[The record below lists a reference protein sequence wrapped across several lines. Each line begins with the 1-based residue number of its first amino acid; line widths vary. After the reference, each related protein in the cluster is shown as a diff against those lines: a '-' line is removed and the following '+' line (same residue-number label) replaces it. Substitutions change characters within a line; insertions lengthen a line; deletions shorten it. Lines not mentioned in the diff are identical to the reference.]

1 MKNDSKKVVMCVD
14 DSISNLKYIEH
25 ILKNRFQLI
34 LKMSGEEAIEELS
47 HLRKK
52 PDLILLDVIMPGID
66 GFETYRRIKQ
76 QKENEK
82 IPVVF
87 LTGDTNVE
95 TEESGMELGADD
107 FIVKPIDPI
116 TLQYRLTRILEYD
129 AMRKT
134 LTERLVEKEKESEK
148 LMIQL
153 ITTIANTIDS
163 RTGFTRYYS
172 MRVSQYAEEIARRL
186 GLSLDECKKARY
198 MGLIHGI
205 GMISVPTNI
214 YSKMGK
220 LSDEEF
226 DEVKKHTLIG
236 SQMLSNIPSLDG
248 AADVA
253 LYHHE
258 RYDGKG
264 YPYGLKGEEIPLMA
278 RIISAASALVAMNSD
293 RPYREKMSFEEIR
306 KIFAAES
313 AKQFDPQVV
322 SVVLKILEDGINFDE
337 DTFRRMFRNTYKADE
352 ERLVSDFLFQYTK
365 DIELSTKTDALTGL
379 WDRSFLEER
388 VGNYLANNHS
398 GVLIM
403 LDMDNFKY
411 VNDTFGHIT
420 GDSMLIRFST
430 ALRSMIRNEDI
441 VSRVGGDEFCI
452 FMTGNI
458 SRLECEKKATRI
470 LEHLETVFRDISQ
483 INQCVTVS
491 MGIAIAPDDGEDFI
505 TLYKK
510 ADAALYHVK
519 KNGKNGFYFYGEDV
533 VEDRPKSFEQQSRA
547 SIEEIERIINVSD
560 ERGGAFEVEYNAF
573 QDIYQFVK
581 RSQERD
587 EKTVQLLLFTVA
599 FKEEVPPEAA
609 NECME
614 ALRDAIRV
622 SLRRG
627 DVTNHFSGSQYVVLL
642 MGASTENASVIA
654 ERISRSFV
662 KNTQDRFKVGLSYD
676 ISEVKTD

>member
-1 MKNDSKKVVMCVD
+1 MCVD

-34 LKMSGEEAIEELS
+34 LKMSGEDAVEELA
-47 HLRKK
+47 HLRRK
-52 PDLILLDVIMPGID
+52 PDLILLDIIMPGID
-66 GFETYRRIKQ
+66 GFETYRQIRQ
-76 QKENEK
+76 NEENEN

-87 LTGDTNVE
+87 LTGDTNME
-95 TEESGMELGADD
+95 TEENGLELGADD

-134 LTERLVEKEKESEK
+134 LNERLVAKEKESEK

-172 MRVSQYAEEIARRL
+172 MRVSQYAEEISRRL
-186 GLSLDECKKARY
+186 GLSLEDCKKARY

-214 YSKMGK
+214 YSKTGR
-220 LSDEEF
+220 LTDDEYE
-226 DEVKKHTLIG
+226 EVKKHTLIG
-236 SQMLSNIPSLDG
+236 SQMLSNMPALDG

-253 LYHHE
+253 LLHHE

-264 YPYGLKGEEIPLMA
+264 YPYGLKGEEIPIMA

-293 RPYREKMSFEEIR
+293 RPYRDKMSFAEIR
-306 KIFAAES
+306 KVFASES
-313 AKQFDPQVV
+313 SKQFDPQVV
-322 SVVLKILEDGINFDE
+322 SVVLKILDDGIEFDE
-337 DTFRRMFRNTYKADE
+337 ETFRKMFRKTYKADE

-365 DIELSTKTDALTGL
+365 DIELSTRTDALTGL
-379 WDRSFLEER
+379 WDRNYIEER
-388 VGNYLANNHS
+388 VGNYLSKYRN

-452 FMTGNI
+452 FMTGSI
-458 SRLECEKKATRI
+458 SRKECENKASRI

-483 INQCVTVS
+483 INQKVSVS
-491 MGIAIAPDDGEDFI
+491 MGIAIAPDDGEDYI

-519 KNGKNGFYFYGEDV
+519 KNGKNGFHFYGEDISS
-533 VEDRPKSFEQQSRA
+533 ERPKSFEQQSRA
-547 SIEEIERIINVSD
+547 SLSEVERIINIPD

-587 EKTVQLLLFTVA
+587 EKTVQLLLFTVTFNEA
-599 FKEEVPPEAA
+599 MSPEET

-614 ALRDAIRV
+614 ALRDSIRL

-627 DVTNHFSGSQYVVLL
+627 DVSNHFSGSQFVVLL
-642 MGASTENASVIA
+642 MGASNKNAHLIA
-654 ERISRSFV
+654 DRISESFR
-662 KNTQDRFKVGLSYD
+662 KNVEGRFNAGLSYD
-676 ISEVKTD
+676 LNEVTAG

>member
-1 MKNDSKKVVMCVD
+1 MCVD

-34 LKMSGEEAIEELS
+34 LKKSGEEALEELA
-47 HLRKK
+47 HIRKK
-52 PDLILLDVIMPGID
+52 PDLILLDVIMPGMD
-66 GFETYRRIKQ
+66 GFETYKRIRE
-76 QKENEK
+76 KEDNSH

-87 LTGDTNVE
+87 LTGDTDVE
-95 TEESGMELGADD
+95 TEENGLELGADD

-134 LTERLVEKEKESEK
+134 LTERLVEKEQESER

-163 RTGFTRYYS
+163 RTGFTRFYS
-172 MRVSQYAEEIARRL
+172 MRVSQYAEEIASRL
-186 GLSLDECKKARY
+186 GLSIEECKKARY

-205 GMISVPTNI
+205 GMISVPANV
-214 YSKMGK
+214 YSKTGK
-220 LSDEEF
+220 LSDEEY
-226 DEVKKHTLIG
+226 DEVKRHTLIG
-236 SQMLSNIPSLDG
+236 SQMLSNMPALEG
-248 AADVA
+248 ASEVA

-264 YPYGLKGEEIPLMA
+264 YPEGLKGEEIPLMA
-278 RIISAASALVAMNSD
+278 RIINAASALVAMNSE
-293 RPYREKMSFEEIR
+293 RPYREKMSFDEIR
-306 KIFAAES
+306 KVFAAES
-313 AKQFDPQVV
+313 AKQFDPQIV
-322 SVVLKILEDGINFDE
+322 SVVLKILDDGISFDE
-337 DTFRRMFRNTYKADE
+337 TTFQKMFRETYKADE

-365 DIELSTKTDALTGL
+365 DIEIATKTDALTGL
-379 WDRSFLEER
+379 WDRSYIEER
-388 VGNYLANNHS
+388 VGHYLENNNN

-452 FMTGNI
+452 FMTGTL
-458 SRLECEKKATRI
+458 SRKECENKASRI

-483 INQCVTVS
+483 INESVSVS
-491 MGIAIAPDDGEDFI
+491 MGIAMAPDDGEDFI
-505 TLYKK
+505 TLYKH

-519 KNGKNGFYFYGEDV
+519 QNGKNGYYFYGEDV
-533 VEDRPKSFEQQSRA
+533 KEDRPKSFEQQSKA
-547 SIEEIERIINVSD
+547 SILEVERMINIPD

-581 RSQERD
+581 RSQERED
-587 EKTVQLLLFTVA
+587 KTVQLLLFTVS
-599 FKEEVPPEAA
+599 FKESMSLDDT
-609 NECME
+609 NKCME
-614 ALRDAIRV
+614 SLRDAIRI

-627 DVTNHFSGSQYVVLL
+627 DVSNHFSGSQYVVLL
-642 MGASTENASVIA
+642 MGANRENSQIIA
-654 ERISRSFV
+654 NRISTTFLKDV
-662 KNTQDRFKVGLSYD
+662 EGKFNVGLSFD
-676 ISEVKTD
+676 INEVKAE

>member
-1 MKNDSKKVVMCVD
+1 MCVD

-34 LKMSGEEAIEELS
+34 LKKSGEEAIEELIG
-47 HLRKK
+47 LRRK
-52 PDLILLDVIMPGID
+52 PDLILLDVIMPGMD
-66 GFETYRRIKQ
+66 GFETYKKIR
-76 QKENEK
+76 ENEELAR

-87 LTGDTNVE
+87 LTGDTDIE
-95 TEESGMELGADD
+95 TEENGLELGADD

-134 LTERLVEKEKESEK
+134 LTERLAEKEKESEK

-153 ITTIANTIDS
+153 VTTIANTIDS
-163 RTGFTRYYS
+163 RTGFMRFYS
-172 MRVSQYAEEIARRL
+172 MRVSQYAEEISRRL
-186 GLSLDECKKARY
+186 GLSIDECKKARY
-198 MGLIHGI
+198 MGLVHGI

-214 YSKMGK
+214 YSKTGK
-220 LSDEEF
+220 LNEE
-226 DEVKKHTLIG
+226 EYNEIKKHTLTG
-236 SQMLSNIPSLDG
+236 SQMLSNLPTLDG
-248 AADVA
+248 ASDVA

-258 RYDGKG
+258 RYDGRG
-264 YPYGLKGEEIPLMA
+264 YPSGLKGEEIPLMA

-306 KIFAAES
+306 EVFEAERG
-313 AKQFDPQVV
+313 KQFDPKIVD
-322 SVVLKILEDGINFDE
+322 VVLKILDDNIHFDE
-337 DTFRRMFRNTYKADE
+337 DTFKKMFRQTFKADE

-365 DIELSTKTDALTGL
+365 DIELSTRTDALTGL
-379 WDRSFLEER
+379 WDRNYIEDR
-388 VGNYLANNHS
+388 VGSYLANNHR

-452 FMTGNI
+452 FMTGSI
-458 SRLECEKKATRI
+458 SRHECENKASRI
-470 LEHLETVFRDISQ
+470 LEHLETVFRDISN
-483 INQCVTVS
+483 INDKVTVS

-519 KNGKNGFYFYGEDV
+519 QNGKNGFYFYGEDV
-533 VEDRPKSFEQQSRA
+533 TEERPKSFEQQSRA
-547 SIEEIERIINVSD
+547 SISEVERMINIPD
-560 ERGGAFEVEYNAF
+560 EKGGAFEVEYNAF

-587 EKTVQLLLFTVA
+587 EKTVQLLLFTVS
-599 FKEEVPPEAA
+599 FNESVSPEGT
-609 NECME
+609 NGCME
-614 ALRDAIRV
+614 ALRDAIRL

-627 DVTNHFSGSQYVVLL
+627 DVSNHFSGSQYVVLL
-642 MGASTENASVIA
+642 MGASDENARVIA
-654 ERISRSFV
+654 ERISDCFKS
-662 KNTQDRFKVGLSYD
+662 NIEGRFDVDLSYD
-676 ISEVKTD
+676 INEVKAE

>member
-1 MKNDSKKVVMCVD
+1 MCVD

-34 LKMSGEEAIEELS
+34 LKKSGEEAVEELY
-47 HLRKK
+47 HIRKK
-52 PDLILLDVIMPGID
+52 PDLILLDIIMPGMD
-66 GFETYRRIKQ
+66 GFETYKRIR
-76 QKENEK
+76 ENEDNAE

-95 TEESGMELGADD
+95 TEENGLELGADD

-134 LTERLVEKEKESEK
+134 LSERLREKEKESEK
-148 LMIQL
+148 LMLQL
-153 ITTIANTIDS
+153 ITTIANTIDA

-186 GLSLDECKKARY
+186 GLSLDDCKKARY

-214 YSKMGK
+214 YSKLGK
-220 LSDEEF
+220 LTDEEYN
-226 DEVKKHTLIG
+226 EVKKHTVIG
-236 SQMLSNIPSLDG
+236 SQMLSNMPSLDG
-248 AADVA
+248 ASDVA

-264 YPYGLKGEEIPLMA
+264 YPKGLSGEDIPLMA
-278 RIISAASALVAMNSD
+278 RIINAASALVAMSSD
-293 RPYREKMSFEEIR
+293 RPYREKMSFDEIR
-306 KIFAAES
+306 KVFAAES
-313 AKQFDPQVV
+313 SKQFDPNVV
-322 SVVLKILEDGINFDE
+322 SVVLKIIDDGIVFDE
-337 DTFRRMFRNTYKADE
+337 VSFKKMFKDTYKADE

-379 WDRSFLEER
+379 WDRSYIEESVGRYLEK
-388 VGNYLANNHS
+388 NQN

-452 FMTGNI
+452 FMTGSI
-458 SRLECEKKATRI
+458 SRSECEKKVSRI
-470 LEHLETVFRDISQ
+470 LEHLETVFRDITQ
-483 INQCVTVS
+483 INAQVTVS
-491 MGIAIAPDDGEDFI
+491 MGIAMAPEDGEDYL

-519 KNGKNGFYFYGEDV
+519 QNGKNGYYFYGEDV
-533 VEDRPKSFEQQSRA
+533 TEDRPESFESQSKA
-547 SIEEIERIINVSD
+547 SIEEVERIINIPD
-560 ERGGAFEVEYNAF
+560 ERGGAFEVEYNTF

-581 RSQERD
+581 RTQDRD
-587 EKTVQLLLFTVA
+587 DKTVQLLLFTVN
-599 FKEEVPPEAA
+599 FKTSLNPEEV
-609 NECME
+609 NKCME
-614 ALRDAIRV
+614 HLRDSIRI

-627 DVTNHFSGSQYVVLL
+627 DVSNHFSGSQYVVLL
-642 MGASTENASVIA
+642 MGASSSNSKLIA
-654 ERISRSFV
+654 ERIVETFTKAAEGEFDV
-662 KNTQDRFKVGLSYD
+662 ELSYD
-676 ISEVKTD
+676 INEVKNECSDSDSL